1 MTDNLS
7 ELQGATTRE
16 ILAKHLQT
24 LHESRRAFIQS
35 EADERI
41 RRALQ
46 HKIRAAIQVF
56 NTNDRVFYKR
66 ERQNKRLGAVQVI
79 FQDGQVL
86 FVRHGGI
93 LVRVSSNKL
102 IHVDEQFNNNTDKDQ
117 NYCNENI
124 FTETCV
130 NEPKTQ
136 PEPTIQ
142 VKR

>member
-41 RRALQ
+41 R
-46 HKIRAAIQVF
+46 AAIQVF

-66 ERQNKRLGAVQVI
+66 ERQNK
-79 FQDGQVL
+79 
-86 FVRHGGI
+86 
-93 LVRVSSNKL
+93 
-102 IHVDEQFNNNTDKDQ
+102 
-117 NYCNENI
+117 
-124 FTETCV
+124 
-130 NEPKTQ
+130 
-136 PEPTIQ
+136 
-142 VKR
+142 